1 MYSITK
7 MTEDVNKL
15 YTWINERYNLY
26 LNGELS
32 EEEYTQDL
40 DAYKEKLAETQENI
54 EKYVQKDVSTQNRTP
69 KDKIN
74 PNKVRSTSIAG
85 LRKKLLDEMKK

>member
-1 MYSITK
+1 

-15 YTWINERYNLY
+15 YEWVNERYNLY
-26 LNGELS
+26 LGGEIT
-32 EEEYTQDL
+32 EEVYTKDL
-40 DAYKEKLAETQENI
+40 EIYKKKLAESQENI
-54 EKYVQKDVSTQNRTP
+54 EKYVQEDEKAQKRTP
-69 KDKIN
+69 NDKIN

>member
-1 MYSITK
+1 MA
-7 MTEDVNKL
+7 EDVNKL
-15 YTWINERYNLY
+15 YTWINKRYNLY
-26 LNGELS
+26 LNGELA
-32 EEEYTQDL
+32 EEDYTQDL
-40 DAYKEKLAETQENI
+40 DIYKAKLAESQENI
-54 EKYVQKDVSTQNRTP
+54 EKYVQKEETSKTRTP

>member
-1 MYSITK
+1 
-7 MTEDVNKL
+7 MTEDINKL
-15 YTWINERYNLY
+15 YEWVNQRYNQY
-26 LNGELS
+26 LNEEIT
-32 EEEYTQDL
+32 EEEYSHDL
-40 DAYKEKLAETQENI
+40 NEYKKKLAESQENI
-54 EKYVQKDVSTQNRTP
+54 EKYVQTETTTRTP

>member
-1 MYSITK
+1 
-7 MTEDVNKL
+7 MTEEVNKL
-15 YTWINERYNLY
+15 YEWVNQRYNQY
-26 LNGELS
+26 LEGEIN
-32 EEEYTQDL
+32 EEEYTHDL
-40 DAYKEKLAETQENI
+40 SEYKKKLAESQENI
-54 EKYVQKDVSTQNRTP
+54 EKYVQAETSTRTP